1 MSKTLGR
8 LFGISI
14 IIAGAGCDQPP
25 ADCTTGHGGFAAKFT
40 LVEGSKVGDGLCDTL
55 KGEKIG
61 VEKYNPSSASDPKKQ
76 DLTKAKLRIRSS
88 GIGVPATE
96 AEAAG
101 VSLEGQELSS
111 AGDFVSSS
119 PDDNNVC
126 TVPSMSAAALKIPA
140 GAAVPEADIE
150 YKFDNVR
157 VFVTVAYPG
166 TQLAADLTFRN
177 AGCTAKYKVV
187 ALWPAIECST
197 DDDCSPL
204 PDPDK
209 GRDLGSGINPD
220 FADNLQCDPDISLC
234 VLKQAPE
241 ALR

>member
-14 IIAGAGCDQPP
+14 IVAGAGCEQPP
-25 ADCTTGHGGFAAKFT
+25 ADCTTGHGGFAAKYT
-40 LVEGSKVGDGLCDTL
+40 LVEGSKQGSGTCDAL

-61 VEKYNPSSASDPKKQ
+61 VEKYNPSSTSDPKIQ
-76 DLTKAKLRIRSS
+76 DLTKAKLRIRTS
-88 GIGVPATE
+88 GIGDPAAA

-126 TVPSMSAAALKIPA
+126 TVPSMTAAALKLPA
-140 GAAVPEADIE
+140 GGAVPEADIE
-150 YKFDNVR
+150 YKWDNVR
-157 VFVTVAYPG
+157 VYVTVAYPG
-166 TQLAADLTFRN
+166 TQLAADLTYRD
-177 AGCTAKYKVV
+177 GDCTAKYSVV
-187 ALWPAIECST
+187 ALWPAVECAT

-204 PDPDK
+204 PDPAK
-209 GRDLGSGINPD
+209 GKDLGSGINPD
-220 FADNLQCDPDISLC
+220 FAANLACDPDISLC